1 VTVFLI
7 WGVHDLSSKYL
18 EELLNLPVQIN
29 MRLTPPTISASDPI
43 SIAVDKMIK
52 ENIGAVIIVEK
63 DQPVGIITEKDVL
76 ERVVKPQKDLGLT
89 LAQEVMSKPLISIEA
104 NQSMKKALELMRKH
118 EIRRLPVTKNGAP
131 IGIISE
137 RRLLEVAF
145 LVA

>member
-1 VTVFLI
+1 M
-7 WGVHDLSSKYL
+7 SSKYL
-18 EELLNLPVQIN
+18 EELLNLPVQTN

-63 DQPVGIITEKDVL
+63 NQPVGIITEKDVL

-104 NQSMKKALELMRKH
+104 NQPMKKALELMRKH
-118 EIRRLPVTKNGAP
+118 EIRRLPVTKKGAL

>member
-1 VTVFLI
+1 M
-7 WGVHDLSSKYL
+7 SSKYL
-18 EELLNLPVQIN
+18 EELLNLPVQTN
-29 MRLTPPTISASDPI
+29 MRLMPPTVTASETV
-43 SIAVDKMIK
+43 SIVVEKMIK

-76 ERVVKPQKDLGLT
+76 EKVVKPQKDLGLT